1 MSERE
6 LGKYIVIEGSDGT
19 GKSTQAIRIANHL
32 GELGLDPLLVYND
45 ETDRMEP
52 VQEPGGTP
60 EANIIRKKIKDKTIP
75 RTPWDNVVW
84 FTDAR
89 VPIWNKAILPALQA
103 GRPVVTARSWIST
116 VAYQGYGEGIPVP
129 TIEAYTRHRVGE
141 QYMQPDLLAI
151 LALQSER
158 DRRQRMKIRGDQHQT
173 DTFESMP
180 EEFQQGMQNGYVRYA
195 SENNVLLL
203 DASKTEDELTED
215 LWEHIE
221 PVIFS
226 K

>member
-1 MSERE
+1 VSE

-19 GKSTQAIRIANHL
+19 GKSTQAIEITHRLFEI
-32 GELGLDPLLVYND
+32 GLNPLLVYND

-60 EANIIRKKIKDKTIP
+60 EANVIRRKIKDKSIP

-89 VPIWNKAILPALQA
+89 VPIWNDAILPALQA
-103 GRPVVTARSWIST
+103 GRPVITARSWIST
-116 VAYQGYGEGIPVP
+116 VAYQGYGEGIPIS
-129 TIEAYTRHRVGE
+129 TIEAYTKHRVGE
-141 QYMQPDLLAI
+141 QYMNPDLLVI

-158 DRRQRMKIRGDQHQT
+158 ARRDRMKTRNNLHVG

-180 EEFQQGMQNGYVRYA
+180 ESFQKGMQNGYVQFGTDK
-195 SENNVLLL
+195 NVPIV
-203 DASKTEDELTED
+203 DASQTQQQVFNDI
-215 LWEHIE
+215 WERVERIL
-221 PVIFS
+221 
-226 K
+226 

>member
-1 MSERE
+1 ME

-19 GKSTQAIRIANHL
+19 GKSTQAIEITRRLA
-32 GELGLDPLLVYND
+32 ELGLDPLLVYND

-60 EANIIRKKIKDKTIP
+60 KANEIRKKIKNKTIP

-89 VPIWNKAILPALQA
+89 VPIWNEAIFPALKA

-116 VAYQGYGEGIPVP
+116 VAYQGYGEGIPIT
-129 TIEAYTRHRVGE
+129 TIEAYTKHRVGE
-141 QYMQPDLLAI
+141 QYMNPDLLVI

-158 DRRQRMKIRGDQHQT
+158 ARRERMQTRDTRHET
-173 DTFESMP
+173 DTFESMS
-180 EEFQQGMQNGYVRYA
+180 EEFQTGMQNGYVTYA
-195 SENNVLLL
+195 AANNVSIL
-203 DASKTEDELTED
+203 DASQTKDVIQEQ
-215 LWEHIE
+215 LWEKIE
-221 PVIFS
+221 PIVL